1 MKCGNSIVYR
11 GLTLKQAG
19 MLKKYLISLPDLKTI
34 LPLTYQT
41 ALMNKT
47 LSLHIPNDT
56 GY

>member
-1 MKCGNSIVYR
+1 
-11 GLTLKQAG
+11 
-19 MLKKYLISLPDLKTI
+19 MLKKHLISLPDLKTI